1 LGEWRTHNGVDIKA
15 ERGTEVI
22 AAAEG
27 KVVDA
32 RRDERWGAVV
42 VIDHPDGKQTTYAG
56 LSWPLPVKTGD
67 AVIARQV
74 IGKIEGVPIESA
86 DGVHLHFEL
95 RVNGARANP
104 LSLIAVR
111 E

>member
-27 KVVDA
+27 TVADA
-32 RRDERWGAVV
+32 SRDERWGAVV
-42 VIDHPDGKQTTYAG
+42 VLDHPDGKQTTYAG
-56 LSWPLPVKTGD
+56 LAWPLPVKAGD
-67 AVIARQV
+67 VVTARQV

-86 DGVHLHFEL
+86 DGIHLHFEL
-95 RVNGARANP
+95 RVDGVRADP
-104 LSLIAVR
+104 LSLIATR

>member
-1 LGEWRTHNGVDIKA
+1 VDISA

-27 KVVDA
+27 TVLEA

-42 VIDHPDGKQTTYAG
+42 VIDHPDGKQTGYSG
-56 LSWPLPVKTGD
+56 LAWPLPVKAGD
-67 AVIARQV
+67 VLNARQV
-74 IGKIEGVPIESA
+74 IGTLEGVPIESA
-86 DGVHLHFEL
+86 DGIHLHFEL
-95 RVNGARANP
+95 KVDGARADP
-104 LSLIAVR
+104 LSLIATR